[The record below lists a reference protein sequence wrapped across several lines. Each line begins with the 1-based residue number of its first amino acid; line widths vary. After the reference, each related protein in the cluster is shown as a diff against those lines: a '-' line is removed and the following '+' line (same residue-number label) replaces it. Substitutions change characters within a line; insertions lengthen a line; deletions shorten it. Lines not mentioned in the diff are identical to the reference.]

1 VLLLAAYSEILV
13 SIVETSFTVPLKK
26 QHVPVIMNNRTVTR
40 KTAYF
45 GTIHVGLPNPQS
57 FTVVFDTGSGH
68 LFLPASECTDTA
80 CRLHRTYS
88 REKSSTVVEV
98 NDDGTEFAADSDEER
113 DAVAIAYGTGEIV
126 GDFVREL
133 VCLGNVS
140 ESRAAA
146 SASQNCATV
155 RMITAKEMSPQPF
168 SSFEF
173 DGVLGLGLSALA
185 LDPEFHVFG
194 QLVKGANA
202 LKPSFSVFLSRNDDT
217 PSEITFGGHNE
228 QRMQGAITWAKVESP
243 EEGYWRFKIQSV
255 RVGDEV
261 LPICDVPGGC
271 SGILDTGTSMLGVPP
286 QAVSTLLWH
295 TAREAPDESGSEFDC
310 RRLPGAPMVFD
321 LGDFTVSVDPEDY
334 FRPTPSLIRGNATG
348 ELHSICRA
356 ALLPV
361 NLQSLGK
368 NVFLMGEP
376 LLKKY
381 YTAYDAHNERV
392 GFALAARPAQ
402 DGKPQNSVADVVV

>member
-1 VLLLAAYSEILV
+1 VLLLAAYSGILA
-13 SIVETSFTVPLKK
+13 SIVETFTVPLKK
-26 QHVPVIMNNRTVTR
+26 QHVPVIINNRTVTR

-45 GTIHVGLPNPQS
+45 GTIHVGLPNPQT

-68 LFLPASECTDTA
+68 LFLPASECNDTA

-88 REKSSTVVEV
+88 REASSTAVEI
-98 NDDGTEFAADSDEER
+98 NSDGTEVTAISDEER
-113 DAVAIAYGTGEIV
+113 DAAEIAYGTGEIV
-126 GDFVREL
+126 GDFVREI
-133 VCLGNVS
+133 VCLGEAA

-146 SASQNCATV
+146 SASQNCANV
-155 RMITAKEMSPQPF
+155 RMITAKQMSSQPF

-173 DGVLGLGLSALA
+173 DGVLGLGLTALA

-194 QLVKGANA
+194 QLVKGSNG
-202 LKPSFSVFLSRNDDT
+202 LKPSFSVFLSRDDDT

-228 QRMQGAITWAKVESP
+228 NRLQGAISWAQVTSP
-243 EEGYWRFKIQSV
+243 EEGYWRVKIKNI

-261 LPICDVPGGC
+261 LRICDVAGGC

-310 RRLPGAPMVFD
+310 RQLPAAPIVFD
-321 LGDFTVSVDPEDY
+321 LGDFTVSVDPQDY
-334 FRPTPSLIRGNATG
+334 FRPTPSVIRGSTKDKV
-348 ELHSICRA
+348 HTICRA
-356 ALLPV
+356 SLLPV
-361 NLQSLGK
+361 NLPALGN

-381 YTAYDAHNERV
+381 YTAYDAHNGRV
-392 GFALAARPAQ
+392 GFALAARPTN
-402 DGKPQNSVADVVV
+402 DKPQNSTAGVLV